1 LNRRRLNERSAMALP
16 LTLVIL
22 LFGSVLVATAFYIVQ
37 NMYSTSRHSVTH
49 TELYNVAQT
58 GVELAKTA
66 LWETEISTDERPYN
80 PSAYSTEEQRLRA
93 IRAVDTSGNYIDRDL
108 QARDSSNST
117 LISPQGVNLNV
128 YILDCNYEVLGT
140 LGDGDRKILPPLWV
154 GGEGTVPDAEI
165 GPPEGTSVIIDPSR
179 LFNLGGGGAGQRRY
193 VIRSTA
199 SHDDSGMEVTI
210 EAMVVVKKP

>member
-1 LNRRRLNERSAMALP
+1 LNRRRLNERRAMALP

-49 TELYNVAQT
+49 TELYNAAQT
-58 GVELAKTA
+58 GVEMAKTV
-66 LWETEISTDERPYN
+66 LWESGELEEGPIPYD
-80 PSAYSTEEQRLRA
+80 AGGGLDQ
-93 IRAVDTSGNYIDRDL
+93 IRAKEVGATYPLDEAYNLRPISDEYIETPGVKVNVD
-108 QARDSSNST
+108 
-117 LISPQGVNLNV
+117 
-128 YILDCNYEVLGT
+128 ILDCNYTPTGT
-140 LGDGDRKILPPLWV
+140 LEDEDREILPPLWV
-154 GGEGTVPDAEI
+154 GGEGTIPDAEI

-179 LFNLGGGGAGQRRY
+179 LFNLGGGGVGQRRY

-199 SHDDSGMEVTI
+199 RHDDSGMEVTI

>member
-1 LNRRRLNERSAMALP
+1 MRQPNSLKRKAMALP

-49 TELYNVAQT
+49 TELYNAAQT
-58 GVELAKTA
+58 GVEMAKTV
-66 LWETEISTDERPYN
+66 LWESGELWEEPLEFN
-80 PSAYSTEEQRLRA
+80 PGDGLDAVRA
-93 IRAVDTSGNYIDRDL
+93 IEETEYPDGDPVDLKYNLRPILDEYIG
-108 QARDSSNST
+108 T
-117 LISPQGVNLNV
+117 PGVEV
-128 YILDCNYEVLGT
+128 SVDILDCNYTPTGT
-140 LGDGDRKILPPLWV
+140 LGEDDWEILPPLWV
-154 GGEGTVPDAEI
+154 GGEGTVTSADI

-199 SHDDSGMEVTI
+199 SHNDSGMEVTI
-210 EAMVVVKKP
+210 EAMVVVRKP